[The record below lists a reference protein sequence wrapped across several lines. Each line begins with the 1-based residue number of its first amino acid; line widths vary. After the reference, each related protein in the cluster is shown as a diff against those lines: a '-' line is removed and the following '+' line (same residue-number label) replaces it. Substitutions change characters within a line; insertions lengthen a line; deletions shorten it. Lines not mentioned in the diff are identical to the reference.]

1 MATSGTVATTVINTA
16 KVIEHAVRRCG
27 LPPSSITLETIETAN
42 QNLYLL
48 LLALAN
54 RGLNLWCVETNY
66 IGLKEG
72 QMTYQMPTGT
82 IDILTLLLSQP
93 TQLSGTNSQVGV
105 NYTTD
110 LSSAQSAIRVGFKF
124 DTIAASET
132 VTVSY
137 SSDNVTYTVAETD
150 VRTDWAANTWYWVSL
165 DPIVTARYFRISTV
179 AAIDVS
185 EFYIVSSLFDLEI
198 IRFNRDDYA
207 NLANKQIQASVST
220 NYYYERK
227 LTPQV
232 SLWPVPNDEHKHL
245 TLIRHRQVQDIGA
258 LSQQIELPQRW
269 VEAIIWQLA
278 ERLAFELP
286 NVDPVRIPL
295 ISAQAA
301 KNLLDV
307 ETEETDGAN
316 MRFNVGIGAY
326 TK

>member
-72 QMTYQMPTGT
+72 QMTYQMPVGT

-110 LSSAQSAIRVGFKF
+110 LSSAQSAIRVGFKLNS
-124 DTIAASET
+124 IAASET

-137 SSDNVTYTVAETD
+137 SDDDITYTLAETD
-150 VRTDWAANTWYWVSL
+150 VRTDWAADTWYWLSL

-179 AAIDVS
+179 AGIDVS
-185 EFYIVSSLFDLEI
+185 EFYIASSLFDLEI

-207 NLANKQIQASVST
+207 NLANKQIQAAVST

-232 SLWPVPNDEHKHL
+232 SLWPVPNDDHKHL
-245 TLIRHRQVQDIGA
+245 TLIRHRQVQDIGT

-286 NVDPVRIPL
+286 NIDPGRIGL